1 MYLLLLSVFC
11 CYKTCIHLYSV
22 ITKSFDITR
31 MYFTSNNTFILL
43 SYSNVCIF
51 LCGFLADKIWRRIR
65 LADFFSA
72 DFQRSKIRRRIRLSA
87 AAWGLGSLKLI
98 GIIAQFDRSHVTSS
112 SSIVTRPMAVS
123 CTVFKLKRDIGRKR
137 YLFIPSGI

>member
-1 MYLLLLSVFC
+1 MYFLLLSVFC

-22 ITKSFDITR
+22 LTKSFDITR

-43 SYSNVCIF
+43 SYSNICIF
-51 LCGFLADKIWRRIR
+51 LCG
-65 LADFFSA
+65 FSA